1 MRTLIKLMR
10 EDVSGLTNMTVTSG
24 VALQALMLLV
34 LTLLHFCPQLQNLMT
49 SVQQW
54 DTQSRVVITRG

>member
-1 MRTLIKLMR
+1 MR